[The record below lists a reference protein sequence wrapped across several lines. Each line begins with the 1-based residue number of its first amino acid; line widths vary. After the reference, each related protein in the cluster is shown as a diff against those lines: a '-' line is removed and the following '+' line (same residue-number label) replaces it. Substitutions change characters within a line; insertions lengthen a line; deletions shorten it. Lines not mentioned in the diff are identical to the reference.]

1 MNFGVI
7 DWVFSGI
14 IILFAI
20 GGVIKGFID
29 NVFGKIAFVA
39 GILLAYLFYKDIAVR
54 LLKDIKVEF
63 AAKIISFLLIFVVVF
78 LVIKLIQMIVA
89 KVFEWSILKSL
100 DRTLG
105 FVFGMVEGAAVVCLV
120 IFILTAQ
127 PFFNP
132 SNILNGSFYYGIVSS
147 LFHST
152 KEEIGN
158 HV

>member
-63 AAKIISFLLIFVVVF
+63 AAKIISFLGIPFAISSSRIYSYTEKFPLS
-78 LVIKLIQMIVA
+78 
-89 KVFEWSILKSL
+89 E
-100 DRTLG
+100 
-105 FVFGMVEGAAVVCLV
+105 
-120 IFILTAQ
+120 LTAISEKMICT
-127 PFFNP
+127 PFC
-132 SNILNGSFYYGIVSS
+132 SAVS
-147 LFHST
+147 L
-152 KEEIGN
+152 
-158 HV
+158 